1 MTTKYHV
8 CWGPDAVAFVE
19 VPDGS
24 AFKTGQP
31 NDEVFD
37 ARDDAARRAFE
48 LNYTGF
54 DHFKLEDDYEEGQY
68 VIFRYNL
75 YRALD
80 KVEPYFVDPDRPGPV
95 QEPPFPNRDQT
106 RWVLVTVPDES
117 DPDSAGAVA
126 APRKRARHPDGTY
139 KANDSTTQA
148 NEAWVE
154 S

>member
-8 CWGPDAVAFVE
+8 CWGPNAVAFVE

-37 ARDDAARRAFE
+37 VRDDAARRAFE

-54 DHFKLEDDYEEGQY
+54 RHFKLEDEYEDGEY
-68 VIFRYNL
+68 VVFLDNL

-80 KVEPYFVDPDRPGPV
+80 KVGPYTPDPDPDEPV
-95 QEPPFPNRDQT
+95 EEPPFPSRDFKD
-106 RWVLVTVPDES
+106 WKLITVPD
-117 DPDSAGAVA
+117 PAVELTA
-126 APRKRARHPDGTY
+126 
-139 KANDSTTQA
+139 
-148 NEAWVE
+148 V
-154 S
+154 

>member
-24 AFKTGQP
+24 DFQTGQP

-37 ARDDAARRAFE
+37 VRDDAARRAFE

-54 DHFKLEDDYEEGQY
+54 DHFKLGDEYEDGDY
-68 VIFRYNL
+68 VVFRFNL

-80 KVEPYFVDPDRPGPV
+80 KVEPYTPDPDPIEPV
-95 QEPPFPNRDQT
+95 EEPPFPTRDFKDWT
-106 RWVLVTVPDES
+106 LITIPDE
-117 DPDSAGAVA
+117 
-126 APRKRARHPDGTY
+126 
-139 KANDSTTQA
+139 
-148 NEAWVE
+148 EE
-154 S
+154 SYGGPI

>member
-24 AFKTGQP
+24 AFQTGQP

-37 ARDDAARRAFE
+37 VRDDAARRAFE

-54 DHFKLEDDYEEGQY
+54 DHFKLEDEYEEGQY
-68 VIFRYNL
+68 VIFLDNL

-80 KVEPYFVDPDRPGPV
+80 KVEPYTPDPDPLEPV
-95 QEPPFPNRDQT
+95 EEPPFPNRDFKD
-106 RWVLVTVPDES
+106 WVLITVPEE
-117 DPDSAGAVA
+117 PVI
-126 APRKRARHPDGTY
+126 
-139 KANDSTTQA
+139 
-148 NEAWVE
+148 EE
-154 S
+154 